1 LFAFRKPFRNE
12 ETKYRHFVR
21 KCRIRDFNR
30 HQRKERYMWNFILFI
45 VLSSLISIVVTI
57 EEKVLIETV
66 YIFTLCYCRNTDYK
80 NFVEPNKKKLKTDL
94 TARSNTRQ
102 HRGGNTINY
111 LTPAECDGDGL
122 SEERRAVQE
131 VPGDGGKGGGG
142 ELHQRAAR
150 APPRNLHPLHVPVQ
164 REQVEQED
172 GLIQLLDMTLK
183 KVFLKLCLA
192 TNRLL
197 ASN

>member
-1 LFAFRKPFRNE
+1 
-12 ETKYRHFVR
+12 
-21 KCRIRDFNR
+21 
-30 HQRKERYMWNFILFI
+30 M
-45 VLSSLISIVVTI
+45 
-57 EEKVLIETV
+57 
-66 YIFTLCYCRNTDYK
+66 
-80 NFVEPNKKKLKTDL
+80 
-94 TARSNTRQ
+94 TARSNKEHLWTKQ

-111 LTPAECDGDGL
+111 YYLIPAECDGDGL
-122 SEERRAVQE
+122 PEERRAVQE

-150 APPRNLHPLHVPVQ
+150 ASPRNLHPLHVPVQ

-183 KVFLKLCLA
+183 KVFLKLCLV